1 MYVAIIKFVIMN
13 AKSFYKQ
20 TDVMWVV
27 NMQQIW
33 SLIVYFVIYSKDV
46 ILFSTFFIDRNIIK
60 HHILPLLQFPPSSRW
75 LWQVCEHSTCRDNI
89 LFFRFSMDRNIIKG
103 HILRYCNFHHLQ
115 HLVGVIFSIQ
125 GGICYYV
132 QVFFA
137 IYLTNDWSCLCIWI
151 HKHIKGNQ
159 KEISKCEHI
168 SIQYVHIGKYPFN

>member
-103 HILRYCNFHHLQ
+103 HILRYCNFHHHQADFDKYACL
-115 HLVGVIFSIQ
+115 LSLTLFS
-125 GGICYYV
+125 
-132 QVFFA
+132 
-137 IYLTNDWSCLCIWI
+137 LCVNELSGDIVR
-151 HKHIKGNQ
+151 
-159 KEISKCEHI
+159 KEKE
-168 SIQYVHIGKYPFN
+168 Y